1 MNYVSILAKIFIYIF
16 VLNFILETLLC
27 LYVLRLNHCQIFL
40 WRSTRQNYVPWK
52 ENAIEASPHG
62 TLWNTKGQHLPHW
75 WGHPL
80 TTSSGRWNI
89 TSWWCSNVTS
99 WGRPHTVLY
108 ITPRDVAYQRPED
121 VPCRS
126 YEDVPIWSNM

>member
-52 ENAIEASPHG
+52 ERCHIDFSTWYPMKHQGKTPTTLMRASSNDVLR
-62 TLWNTKGQHLPHW
+62 TLKYHIFRMLQCNVLR
-75 WGHPL
+75 
-80 TTSSGRWNI
+80 TSSYCPIYNAKGRRLP
-89 TSWWCSNVTS
+89 TSWGPVLQKL
-99 WGRPHTVLY
+99 WGRPHMV
-108 ITPRDVAYQRPED
+108 
-121 VPCRS
+121 
-126 YEDVPIWSNM
+126 